1 MKALLSTRSANAY
14 SAFPC
19 GGEYIPAGFIRE
31 IVVDGHTAYK
41 RRERS
46 VRVFSEDTAYLIDD
60 MLKTAAK
67 EGTAK
72 KLRTLPFPI
81 AAKTGTGGT
90 KNGNND
96 AYTLSYTTEDCVG
109 VWLGYADN
117 SPMDITGGGIPCN
130 IALKIKRI
138 PLQKPLPRRFPKTF
152 GGRECFSR

>member
-1 MKALLSTRSANAY
+1 MKEGFTLNQIANAY

-81 AAKTGTGGT
+81 AAKTGTGGNE
-90 KNGNND
+90 KRQQRRLHAVLYDGRLRRCL
-96 AYTLSYTTEDCVG
+96 A
-109 VWLGYADN
+109 
-117 SPMDITGGGIPCN
+117 GIC
-130 IALKIKRI
+130 
-138 PLQKPLPRRFPKTF
+138 
-152 GGRECFSR
+152 G